1 MAAGEIRMD
10 EIIPDEMGNIPQPM
24 NLRAHLFPD
33 DSLGNCIPKIAS
45 EKRKILYLSDRDNKR
60 IIRVDLDNWKA
71 FRSPPMRGLPLVSY
85 EFTVLDGLVF
95 IVNMLGSS
103 LLCWDSYVGPSTEWG
118 LQGRCLY
125 VSSALDEYLYRVVL
139 YEGFKVEKICY
150 VGRAQQLRYSPR
162 RGLVAL
168 VNTYFNRVET
178 WQETCWVTS
187 TRQSA

>member
-103 LLCWDSYVGPSTEWG
+103 LLCWDSYVGPSTEV
-118 LQGRCLY
+118 CKEDAFM
-125 VSSALDEYLYRVVL
+125 SAAPSMSISIGWYCMKGSKWR
-139 YEGFKVEKICY
+139 
-150 VGRAQQLRYSPR
+150 RY
-162 RGLVAL
+162 
-168 VNTYFNRVET
+168 
-178 WQETCWVTS
+178 VTS
-187 TRQSA
+187 VEPNSCATVLVEA